1 MDETR
6 RFGAQRSSVGAVR
19 RFVRGA
25 LSDFETE
32 AIEDAELL
40 VSEVAANVVDHAR
53 TDYDVRVVTDGHW
66 VRIEVADGSSIIPA
80 VQDLAHDAER
90 GRGLRLIE
98 HIATA
103 WGVDV
108 RADGKA
114 VWFELGQEQ

>member
-1 MDETR
+1 MDKTR
-6 RFGAQRSSVGAVR
+6 RFDAQRSSVGAVR
-19 RFVRGA
+19 QFVRGA
-25 LSDFETE
+25 LSDFGTD

-53 TDYDVRVVTDGHW
+53 TEYDVHVVTEGPW

-103 WGVDV
+103 WGVEE

-114 VWFELGQEQ
+114 VWFELGRKL